1 MYMYVNVYMTDPL
14 CVCRDKPVQR
24 IYI

>member
-1 MYMYVNVYMTDPL
+1 MYVNVYMTDPL

-24 IYI
+24 IHI